1 MAEILLFHS
10 ALGPRPGIA
19 VAAERL
25 RAAGHVVHVPDIF
38 PEPRVFDETGPAI
51 EYINGIGFE
60 ALAARAVA
68 SVQALP
74 GDLVYAGFSLATGY
88 AATLAATRPGA
99 RAALLLNGTPGPD
112 GLGAA
117 SWPPGV
123 PVQVHS
129 MAGDPWRDNDALARM
144 ADFVRASGSD
154 CSVFDYPG
162 TAHLFADPSLP
173 EQYDPAAADLMWK
186 HVLGLLSDL
195 DGAAP
200 RRAPDRQSAPRAGGA
215 PGNLPATVR
224 ARGPRVGE
232 VGRD

>member
-1 MAEILLFHS
+1 MAEIVLFHS
-10 ALGPRPGIA
+10 ALGPRPGVA

-25 RAAGHVVHVPDIF
+25 RAAGHAVHAPVFF
-38 PEPRVFDETGPAI
+38 PEPRVFDDAGPAM
-51 EYINGIGFE
+51 EYIDGIGRDT
-60 ALAARAVA
+60 LAARATA
-68 SVQALP
+68 SVQSLP
-74 GDLVYAGFSLATGY
+74 GGLVYAGFSMAAGY

-112 GLGAA
+112 GLGVA
-117 SWPPGV
+117 SWPAGV

-173 EQYDPAAADLMWK
+173 EQYDPAAADLMWERI
-186 HVLGLLSDL
+186 LGLLSKL
-195 DGAAP
+195 DGAESRP
-200 RRAPDRQSAPRAGGA
+200 
-215 PGNLPATVR
+215 
-224 ARGPRVGE
+224 
-232 VGRD
+232 